1 MYEQHR
7 DDIGPEPPLPPQ
19 PPEPPPPPEEPDPDR
34 FRRGMILGLGGAVLL
49 AVIAFLAGVVFDNG
63 GDEDVRASSTATT
76 ASPTTTEA
84 TLLPGVTPSFQ
95 TVPPTTV
102 APGVVNAVTGTPQLA
117 AATTTTAKP
126 SPTTT
131 VAPCRNSH
139 DATCGPFRWE
149 PPPGPNEP
157 LTASAPCGAPQVCV
171 DEDTVQGTAGQSLNF
186 HLVASDPD
194 AKIDKTC
201 IVIDWGD
208 GTGATTGE
216 CPPPPNCPTPYGP
229 WAPPARV
236 ADSDDRPVFHT
247 YESPGDYTA
256 MFRYQSL
263 PSCDPNPYGGTANAA
278 GHAHVIAAP

>member
-7 DDIGPEPPLPPQ
+7 DDIGPEPPPP
-19 PPEPPPPPEEPDPDR
+19 PPPPPPEGAAEAQPDTR
-34 FRRGMILGLGGAVLL
+34 QRNLILGLVGAVLVAL
-49 AVIAFLAGVVFDNG
+49 IAFLLGVVLDGG
-63 GDEDVRASSTATT
+63 GDENVRASSTATT

-84 TLLPGVTPSFQ
+84 TLLPGVTPPLQ

-131 VAPCRNSH
+131 ADPCHNSH
-139 DATCGPFRWE
+139 DPKCGPFRWE

-157 LTASAPCGAPQVCV
+157 LTVKVPCGPPQTCV
-171 DEDTVQGTAGQSLNF
+171 PDTDTVQGTAGQSLNF

-208 GTGATTGE
+208 GTGATTGD

-229 WAPPARV
+229 WVPPARV

-247 YESPGDYTA
+247 YESAGDYTA
-256 MFRYQSL
+256 TFRYQSV
-263 PSCDPNPYGGTANAA
+263 PSCDPNPYGGVATGSAKAT
-278 GHAHVIAAP
+278 VTPAP